1 VKKSIIVAGMAAVV
15 VAGAAAGAALAQS
28 QAPAPAGQSAQSA
41 PPPGGPGLEGR
52 GGERFGRGDRGGRS
66 DGRGFRRMRERPTL
80 EQVQQRNAQW
90 FARIDANKDGR
101 ATAQEFQAF
110 REQQRQ
116 ERERSMFQ
124 RFSGGQDSVTL
135 QQLNARTAER
145 YNQGP
150 GRRAAPGTPPA
161 PPAAPAR

>member
-1 VKKSIIVAGMAAVV
+1 MKKSIIAAGMAVV
-15 VAGAAAGAALAQS
+15 VAAGAGVALAQS
-28 QAPAPAGQSAQSA
+28 QAPASSVQSAQPA
-41 PPPGGPGLEGR
+41 PPPGGPGGPQFDGR
-52 GGERFGRGDRGGRS
+52 RGERFGPGGPGGRFE
-66 DGRGFRRMRERPTL
+66 GRGRMRQRPTL
-80 EQVQQRNAQW
+80 EQLQQRNAEW

-101 ATAQEFQAF
+101 ATVQEFQTF
-110 REQQRQ
+110 RERQRQ

-150 GRRAAPGTPPA
+150 GRRGAPGTPPA
-161 PPAAPAR
+161 PPAGPAR